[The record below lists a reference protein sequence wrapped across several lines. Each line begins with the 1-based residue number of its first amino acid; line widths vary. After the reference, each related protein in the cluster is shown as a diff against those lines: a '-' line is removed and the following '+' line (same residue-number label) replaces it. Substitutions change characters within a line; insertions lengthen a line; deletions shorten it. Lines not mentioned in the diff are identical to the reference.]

1 MRLHVLPFIINPCS
15 FHELLRNLHKTFARR
30 FVFKCAARQHFWLPN
45 NKTRSIR
52 WEVGEL
58 KSRMASK
65 TIQPMV
71 MSLHRSSSS
80 TSPSLASPSSGQSLE
95 LHKRHIGPKRGPL
108 QNNDYDDDDKD
119 FIETSPN
126 GCVQL
131 TGTCA
136 QEIKT

>member
-1 MRLHVLPFIINPCS
+1 MCLHVLPFINPCS

-30 FVFKCAARQHFWLPN
+30 FVFKCAARQHFWVPN

-52 WEVGEL
+52 WEVDEL

-65 TIQPMV
+65 TIHPMV
-71 MSLHRSSSS
+71 MSWHRSSSS
-80 TSPSLASPSSGQSLE
+80 TSPSLASPSSGLRVWSC
-95 LHKRHIGPKRGPL
+95 ISVISAPKEAPL
-108 QNNDYDDDDKD
+108 QQNDCDDDDND